1 MTHDPLITTG
11 RAWVFGDD
19 IDTDVLAPGAYM
31 KAPIEELAQ
40 HCLEAVNPD
49 FARSVRPG
57 DIVVGGANFGI
68 GSSREQAAQAL
79 KLLGV
84 EIVVA
89 VSFGGL
95 YYRNAFNLGI
105 AALVCPRA
113 GEIEQDDRLTVDAH
127 RGIIHDLDRDAQ
139 YSCEPIPDHL
149 AELVRCGGLIPYL
162 QRRLKGEAQQ
172 GGRS

>member
-1 MTHDPLITTG
+1 MTDETLVSTG

-40 HCLEAVNPD
+40 HCLEAVDPD
-49 FARSVRPG
+49 FARNVRPG
-57 DIVVGGANFGI
+57 DIVVAGANFGI

-84 EIVVA
+84 DVVVA

-95 YYRNAFNLGI
+95 FFRNAFNLGL

-113 GEIEQDDRLTVDAH
+113 GEIAQGDRLTVDVQ
-127 RGIIHDLDRDAQ
+127 RGSIRNDDRGTRCP
-139 YSCEPIPDHL
+139 CEPIPGHL
-149 AELVRCGGLIPYL
+149 ADLLRCGGLIPYL
-162 QRRLKGEAQQ
+162 QRRLEGTAQN
-172 GGRS
+172 GGAL